1 MSLFEP
7 LLKALGKLGV
17 QEREDMKYVQESDLL
32 PILKPVEA
40 RRLLSCFKS
49 TSQSDVSESPS
60 SNRLSSNKA
69 CDSPDEMSLSGAY
82 SSVTS
87 NSVSTSSSSVGFTPQ
102 LPDNSWH
109 YSFEI
114 SWKKM
119 PSEIIGKLETGT
131 RPTKSERL
139 EIIRL
144 IVSEILTICPTPGK
158 KHISEIARKMAKAY
172 PGAFRDVIEGE
183 IVGSGYDSLIK
194 QMISRLDNV
203 RRGNTSLS
211 LKRQAV
217 SNSEGEDTPCRKK
230 RLDTYGCLNW
240 QPVRLPPNETPDSQK
255 RVQEEL
261 KKMYK
266 ERCPDTKC
274 IENMMRATFFTQRK
288 DIFSG
293 IETSDLMHEWPYLFE
308 TVGMKTH
315 FKELTGMDIDKSIAS
330 KCARVVSYFKCSDKT
345 AKMESIF
352 REMSQEC
359 LHKNVD
365 DVNIAGFLQLVLKY
379 FSEREDQMFYKVDQ
393 TTLPSEVDCA
403 ELPRTPCIIVC
414 ELKVKDI
421 DVITIPSKDVVMVHE
436 PKQKVDRTPF
446 LKNHTFRFDHAFDD
460 SATNEMVYRSTA
472 RPLVETIFEGGMATC
487 FAYGQ
492 TGSGK
497 THKPEY
503 KKLDLQVYA
512 AFSEIYNE
520 KASGSE
526 LHSLS
531 VFDLLN
537 QKAKLCVLDDRKK
550 QTHVVGLQ
558 EREVKC
564 TEDILKLIEMGNS
577 CRATGQNAVNAHSS
591 RSHAIFDIILRSKG
605 KLHGKFS
612 LIDLAGNERAADTCT
627 ANGQTQKEGAKINES
642 LLTLKV
648 SALKIPHQSKL

>member
-1 MSLFEP
+1 MDGRSALASFIKSALPKMSQLEP
-7 LLKALGKLGV
+7 LLEALGELGV
-17 QEREDMKYVQESDLL
+17 QEREDIKYVQESDLL

-82 SSVTS
+82 SSASS
-87 NSVSTSSSSVGFTPQ
+87 NSVLTSSSSVGFEPHQ

-114 SWKKM
+114 PWKKM

-158 KHISEIARKMAKAY
+158 KHISELARKMAKAY

-183 IVGSGYDSLIK
+183 IVGSGYDSVIK
-194 QMISRLDNV
+194 QMISRVDNV

-288 DIFSG
+288 DIISG
-293 IETSDLMHEWPYLFE
+293 IETSDLTHQWPYLFE

-345 AKMESIF
+345 AKMETIF

-365 DVNIAGFLQLVLKY
+365 DVNTAGFLQLVLKY

-414 ELKVKDI
+414 GSSPLNAEYFLLSVDQVI
-421 DVITIPSKDVVMVHE
+421 VNSHITIFIGAVRLMFASYYCLNISYPADQGATLE
-436 PKQKVDRTPF
+436 F
-446 LKNHTFRFDHAFDD
+446 LQRCLFKIN
-460 SATNEMVYRSTA
+460 
-472 RPLVETIFEGGMATC
+472 
-487 FAYGQ
+487 
-492 TGSGK
+492 
-497 THKPEY
+497 PE
-503 KKLDLQVYA
+503 K
-512 AFSEIYNE
+512 
-520 KASGSE
+520 
-526 LHSLS
+526 
-531 VFDLLN
+531 
-537 QKAKLCVLDDRKK
+537 
-550 QTHVVGLQ
+550 
-558 EREVKC
+558 
-564 TEDILKLIEMGNS
+564 
-577 CRATGQNAVNAHSS
+577 
-591 RSHAIFDIILRSKG
+591 RSKVE
-605 KLHGKFS
+605 KSTSRKQLAVSPKVLS
-612 LIDLAGNERAADTCT
+612 LINKIADY
-627 ANGQTQKEGAKINES
+627 EWMD
-642 LLTLKV
+642 
-648 SALKIPHQSKL
+648 